1 MEEKIMATYKVRM
14 CWDFIVEADSE
25 ANAETFVATL
35 TDKYFGEVA
44 YKIPEFAYE
53 TFHVSQTDSQGAGVD
68 ARL

>member
-1 MEEKIMATYKVRM
+1 MATYKVRM
-14 CWDFIVEADSE
+14 CWDFIVEADDE
-25 ANAETFVATL
+25 TKAEGFVATL

-53 TFHVSQTDSQGAGVD
+53 TFHVSQTDAQGAGVD